1 MEELLKKILEGQ
13 NKLVERLD
21 NLEKGQTEIKQSLA
35 KIEQEQGAKISALFD
50 AREVQFDV
58 NERISNSLFRIEN
71 KLDRLVFK
79 VDYHDIQLK
88 QVK

>member
-21 NLEKGQTEIKQSLA
+21 NLEKGQTEIKQSLV

-88 QVK
+88 QVR

>member
-88 QVK
+88 QVR